1 MARLTT
7 MLFGAQTSNATYGP
21 AGELT
26 SLTTSNAG
34 LYVQETRTY
43 NSMLQLTQIQ
53 STGSLSQNIQYVY
66 SATQNNERIQQTLD
80 AASGEQVSYQYDAL
94 NRLVHAETA
103 GNTWGETYQYD
114 GFGNLTVKTPTK
126 GSAPAWS
133 ATYNAATNWQ
143 MGVQYDA
150 NGNPPVGTF
159 DVENRL
165 VNEID
170 PSTGD
175 TVSWLYDPW
184 GKRVIRQDQTTGASQ
199 YTLYGVTGQRLA
211 VLACTFN
218 GQWSTCATSNSNVYF
233 KGRLLMSALGGYMS
247 ADRLGSVGTGSA
259 YFPYGEE
266 QASPPTPTGV
276 ERFATY
282 YRDFVGQ
289 DYADQ
294 RYYNSIGGRFLT
306 PDPLGT
312 GIAMT
317 SFRPSFRAMRLANP
331 TMWNRYAYASDDPA
345 NRNDP
350 SGLDDADCQN
360 LLTKINSIVFGN
372 DTTLNPS
379 KGLIQRFY
387 EQLYGNIGPGQAG
400 WQSHED
406 QIRRLQN
413 LLKEK
418 MKQFNDDKCPPLL
431 PTGRCSITGPTDWCR
446 VKKIT
451 RGLAL
456 ALI

>member
-1 MARLTT
+1 M
-7 MLFGAQTSNATYGP
+7 
-21 AGELT
+21 
-26 SLTTSNAG
+26 
-34 LYVQETRTY
+34 
-43 NSMLQLTQIQ
+43 
-53 STGSLSQNIQYVY
+53 
-66 SATQNNERIQQTLD
+66 
-80 AASGEQVSYQYDAL
+80 
-94 NRLVHAETA
+94 HAETA

-165 VNEID
+165 VSEID

-175 TVSWLYDPW
+175 TVSFLYDPW

-233 KGRLLMSALGGYMS
+233 KGRLLMSAPGGYMS
-247 ADRLGSVGTGSA
+247 ADRVGSVGTGSA

-266 QASPPTPTGV
+266 KGSPPTPTGV
-276 ERFATY
+276 ERFGTY

-294 RYYNSIGGRFLT
+294 RYYNSMSGRFLT
-306 PDPLGT
+306 PDRKGGT
-312 GIAMT
+312 LN
-317 SFRPSFRAMRLANP
+317 SPQSL
-331 TMWNRYAYASDDPA
+331 NRYAYVVDDPVNLNDPLGLCPPGYVPATSDQLQDIVDTAESYVGDNLTHA
-345 NRNDP
+345 NGVHYVDP
-350 SGLDDADCQN
+350 SGVLTAIDCTGLIAQALAGIDYTPTNFQRAPTADQFPTGQIPN
-360 LLTKINSIVFGN
+360 LFAAVTTSPQVGDIISFGN
-372 DTTLNPS
+372 HAGIVTGVSNGQVTSFVGSQGSVTRPGGPADVNLASSPHWAS
-379 KGLIQRFY
+379 
-387 EQLYGNIGPGQAG
+387 QLSSAKVYQPCVPASNSASAGPGPEVFTEWDPVYGTEGNIIEYVPYFVPIGNWSGIGIAGP
-400 WQSHED
+400 SHAFD
-406 QIRRLQN
+406 
-413 LLKEK
+413 
-418 MKQFNDDKCPPLL
+418 M
-431 PTGRCSITGPTDWCR
+431 
-446 VKKIT
+446 
-451 RGLAL
+451 
-456 ALI
+456 

>member
-1 MARLTT
+1 MIPWNPG
-7 MLFGAQTSNATYGP
+7 FS
-21 AGELT
+21 
-26 SLTTSNAG
+26 
-34 LYVQETRTY
+34 VQETRTY

-53 STGSLSQNIQYVY
+53 SMGSPNNWSQNIQYVY
-66 SATQNNERIQQTLD
+66 SATQNNGRIIQSID
-80 AASGEQVSYQYDAL
+80 AVSGEQVTYQYDTL
-94 NRLVHAETA
+94 NRLSHAETA

-165 VNEID
+165 VSEID

-184 GKRVIRQDQTTGASQ
+184 GKRVGRQDQTTGASQ

-247 ADRLGSVGTGSA
+247 ADRVGSVGTGSA

-266 QASPPTPTGV
+266 KGSPPTPTGI
-276 ERFATY
+276 ERFGTY

-306 PDPLGT
+306 PDPG
-312 GIAMT
+312 GIRTAD
-317 SFRPSFRAMRLANP
+317 PKNP
-331 TMWNRYAYASDDPA
+331 GSWNRYAYANGDPV

-350 SGLDDADCQN
+350 TGLDW
-360 LLTKINSIVFGN
+360 LNSGGLWELPTNASMSCMGGPTAAAFPAEIAGWACLVPPMIAVAIA
-372 DTTLNPS
+372 TTPPPPPPNCGQAFFS
-379 KGLIQRFY
+379 AFGLISQGEQDAVSVLLGENSWNYMGTRQYSAGQR
-387 EQLYGNIGPGQAG
+387 YGHG
-400 WQSHED
+400 
-406 QIRRLQN
+406 
-413 LLKEK
+413 
-418 MKQFNDDKCPPLL
+418 
-431 PTGRCSITGPTDWCR
+431 TGPVIGVSD
-446 VKKIT
+446 VYSEDSYM
-451 RGLAL
+451 ADVP
-456 ALI
+456 